1 MGQPSVDAHHI
12 VESENYFFNLKKKK
26 RIVLDNTD
34 IMKP

>member
-12 VESENYFFNLKKKK
+12 VESENYFFNLKKK